1 MDPEPY
7 ILLTDKDPGDTK
19 TYGAYGSGSA
29 NENELWI
36 LKNTLHLYDYTRGG
50 WGRAVN
56 FVRLRLLCHRTLKI
70 LNREK

>member
-29 NENELWI
+29 NENEFG
-36 LKNTLHLYDYTRGG
+36 YAAYGY
-50 WGRAVN
+50 
-56 FVRLRLLCHRTLKI
+56 
-70 LNREK
+70 